1 MRVRFLSA
9 AVAAVAIALSLTG
22 CGNSDSPI
30 APTQPK
36 AAPTTAPSRSLSLLA
51 PKTITPLQRLTP
63 LTSDITV
70 SKTIGIL
77 GGAIAIPQ
85 AGVSIIVPPLA
96 LSSAKTIKVTAM
108 AGSNVAYEFEPHGI
122 RFTTPLVMTQ
132 DLSKTQARTGGLVNA
147 LSLVGGYFPDSS
159 QPTTVTELLSLN
171 VSLLN
176 QVGVM
181 TIWHFSG
188 YIIAGGCDEEF

>member
-1 MRVRFLSA
+1 MRVRFLGA
-9 AVAAVAIALSLTG
+9 AAAAVAITVSLAG
-22 CGNSDSPI
+22 CGNSDSLV

-36 AAPTTAPSRSLSLLA
+36 AAPTTAPSRSLLLTT
-51 PKTITPLQRLTP
+51 PKTITPLQRLSP
-63 LTSDITV
+63 LASDISV

-85 AGVSIIVPPLA
+85 AGVSIIIPPLA
-96 LSSAKTIKVTAM
+96 VSSAKTITVTAK

-132 DLSKTQARTGGLVNA
+132 DLSKTQAKTGGLINA
-147 LSLVGGYFPDSS
+147 LNLVGGYFPDSS

-176 QVGVM
+176 QIGVM